1 MIDFSQLFS
10 PLSLPELQQA
20 QTLLS
25 HEMDKR
31 REQERDRLF
40 EEFAALARARGIAIH
55 EVVRRT
61 HGHAPPPK
69 RGTAKRIRR
78 PAPVKFRH
86 PDQKDLTWTGRG
98 KTPTWVNAWVKQGR
112 VLAELV
118 V

>member
-1 MIDFSQLFS
+1 MLDFSQLFS
-10 PLSLPELQQA
+10 PLSLPELQQV

-25 HEMDKR
+25 HEMDQR

-40 EEFAALARARGIAIH
+40 EEFAALARARGFAIH
-55 EVVRRT
+55 DVVRRT

-86 PDQKDLTWTGRG
+86 PEQKDLTWTGRG
-98 KTPTWVNAWVKQGR
+98 KTPTWVNTWMKQGR
-112 VLAELV
+112 VLAELAV
-118 V
+118 

>member
-20 QTLLS
+20 QSLLS

-61 HGHAPPPK
+61 HGNAPPPK
-69 RGTAKRIRR
+69 RGGPPNAFAGRHPLSSGIPTRKTSPGPGAARR
-78 PAPVKFRH
+78 PPGSMPR
-86 PDQKDLTWTGRG
+86 
-98 KTPTWVNAWVKQGR
+98 
-112 VLAELV
+112 
-118 V
+118 